1 MTKTITGLRSPAKW
15 VGRKARLMPA
25 IAQYFPA
32 RWTKEP
38 VPRFLDF
45 KKGVGNFHDPFVG
58 TGSAFLY
65 FADGFKGDRQ
75 IFIGDDNPDLINLW
89 DCIKDD
95 PLRLLSCLL
104 DYKRPEANTAEFY
117 YNERKGFNEST
128 VYGGGTPYSRAASML
143 YLIQASF
150 NSLWRANLDGE
161 MNAPFG
167 DHKRIILPTEN
178 DLEALSTLLQRANI
192 RHQSFEESLKAVKP
206 KDVVYLDPI
215 YIKVNKNSF
224 TKYTSKGFSEEQQ
237 ILLRQEADRLHSL
250 GAYVYA
256 SNSDTPLSR
265 EIWRGWQIAELT
277 RSGCMNSDA
286 TKRQRVG
293 ELLFYPEFELIE

>member
-1 MTKTITGLRSPAKW
+1 MAKTVSEIKPPAKW
-15 VGRKARLMPA
+15 VGRKWNLMPT
-25 IAQYFPA
+25 IAPYFPA
-32 RWTKEP
+32 RFTKETK
-38 VPRFLDF
+38 PRFLDF
-45 KKGVGNFHDPFVG
+45 KKDVGDFHDPFAG

-65 FADGFKGDRQ
+65 FAEGFKGDHK
-75 IFIGDDNPDLINLW
+75 IFISDSNPELINVWL
-89 DCIKDD
+89 CIQTD
-95 PLRLLSCLL
+95 PLRLLRSLL
-104 DYKRPEANTAEFY
+104 EYKRPVFNSAESY
-117 YNERKGFNEST
+117 YHERQVFNQQFKSSYDYEL
-128 VYGGGTPYSRAASML
+128 AARMI

-150 NSLWRANLDGE
+150 NSLWRVNESGE

-178 DLEALSTLLQRANI
+178 DLEALSSLLQNASI
-192 RHQSFEESLKAVKP
+192 RHQSFEESLKVVKP
-206 KDVVYLDPI
+206 KDVVYLDPV

-224 TKYTSKGFSEEQQ
+224 SKYTAKGFSKEQQ
-237 ILLRQEADRLHSL
+237 ILLRQEADRLHEL

-265 EIWRGWQIAELT
+265 EIWEGWQVAELT

-293 ELLFYPEFELIE
+293 ELLFYRT

>member
-1 MTKTITGLRSPAKW
+1 MTETITGLKSPAKW

-32 RWTKEP
+32 RFTKEP

-75 IFIGDDNPDLINLW
+75 IFISDSNPDLINLW
-89 DCIKDD
+89 DCIMDE
-95 PLRLLSCLL
+95 PLELLVELIP
-104 DYKRPEANTAEFY
+104 YKKPSANTADFFY
-117 YNERKGFNEST
+117 AERETFN
-128 VYGGGTPYSRAASML
+128 RASVEDCDKYERSAMMI
-143 YLIQASF
+143 YLIQACF
-150 NSLWRANLDGE
+150 NSLWRVNESGE
-161 MNAPFG
+161 MNTPFG
-167 DHKRIILPTEN
+167 DQGQIPLPTEN
-178 DLEALSTLLQRANI
+178 DLVAIAALLQKATI
-192 RHQSFEESLKAVKP
+192 KHQSFEESLKAVQP
-206 KDVVYLDPI
+206 NDVVYLDPP
-215 YIKVNKNSF
+215 YIEVKKNSF
-224 TKYTSKGFSEEQQ
+224 NKYTTKGFSKEQQ
-237 ILLRQEADRLHSL
+237 ILLRQEADLLHEL

-256 SNSDTPLSR
+256 SNSDTPMSR
-265 EIWRGWQIAELT
+265 ELWDGWKIAELT

-293 ELLFYPEFELIE
+293 ELLFYKR